1 MGVFQIC
8 STNQLSEKEN
18 NNKIIEAKKKE
29 LLNENNILYESSIR
43 YDNLITKILIIQ
55 TEKIENLFYTNNI
68 FQIKNKL
75 SHHHHHHHHEKN
87 EEEENLSLKIYYYS
101 NIHISNYLGNKN
113 YLIIYMQ
120 CIINDNSIKKPNY
133 LITYLNIIS
142 NEKDGIIEQINID
155 LKSMLK
161 RNYLLNSIIQFSNN
175 QYCVIYK
182 SDIQTN
188 EIEYKIE
195 FYQSNLNSI
204 NENEIKE
211 IMDRHKGEEFICS
224 FFYKNEDK
232 IGNNYI
238 FIFYLEKNNYNLNIK
253 KEMISIKRDQISP
266 DNFIKNITNECG
278 KKGIIN
284 SIIDNGDEFFIIFN
298 ENL

>member
-29 LLNENNILYESSIR
+29 LLNENNILYQSLIR
-43 YDNLITKILIIQ
+43 YDNLITKVLIIQ
-55 TEKIENLFYTNNI
+55 TEKIENLFYTNDI

-75 SHHHHHHHHEKN
+75 NHEKK
-87 EEEENLSLKIYYYS
+87 EEEENISLKIYYYS
-101 NIHISNYLGNKN
+101 NVHISNYLGNKN
-113 YLIIYMQ
+113 YIIIYMQ

-133 LITYLNIIS
+133 LITYLNLIS
-142 NEKDGIIEQINID
+142 SEKDGIIEQIDID

-161 RNYLLNSIIQFSNN
+161 KNYLLNSIIQFSNN
-175 QYCVIYK
+175 QYCVLYK
-182 SDIQTN
+182 NEMETN

-195 FYQSNLNSI
+195 FYESNLNSI
-204 NENEIKE
+204 NENEIKS
-211 IMDRHKGEEFICS
+211 IMERHKGEEFICS
-224 FFYKNEDK
+224 FFSKNEEK

-238 FIFYLEKNNYNLNIK
+238 FIFYIKKNNFDFNIK
-253 KEMISIKRDQISP
+253 KEMISIKREQTSP
-266 DNFIKNITNECG
+266 DIFIKNITNECC

-284 SIIDNGDEFFIIFN
+284 STIDTGNESFIIFN
-298 ENL
+298 QNL

>member
-29 LLNENNILYESSIR
+29 LLNENNILYQSLIR

-55 TEKIENLFYTNNI
+55 TEKIENLFYTNDI

-75 SHHHHHHHHEKN
+75 NHEKK
-87 EEEENLSLKIYYYS
+87 EEEENISLKIYYYS
-101 NIHISNYLGNKN
+101 NVHISNYLGNKN
-113 YLIIYMQ
+113 YIIIYMQ

-133 LITYLNIIS
+133 LITYLNLIS
-142 NEKDGIIEQINID
+142 SEKDGIIEQIDID

-161 RNYLLNSIIQFSNN
+161 KNYLLNSIIQFSNN
-175 QYCVIYK
+175 QYCVLYK
-182 SDIQTN
+182 NEMETN

-195 FYQSNLNSI
+195 FYESNLNSI
-204 NENEIKE
+204 NENEIKS
-211 IMDRHKGEEFICS
+211 IMERHKGEEFICS
-224 FFYKNEDK
+224 FFYKNEEK

-238 FIFYLEKNNYNLNIK
+238 FIFYIKKNNFDFNIK
-253 KEMISIKRDQISP
+253 KEMISIKREQTSP
-266 DNFIKNITNECG
+266 DIFIKNITNECC

-284 SIIDNGDEFFIIFN
+284 STIDTGNESFIIFN
-298 ENL
+298 QNL

>member
-29 LLNENNILYESSIR
+29 LLNENNILYQSLIR
-43 YDNLITKILIIQ
+43 YDNLITKVLIIQ
-55 TEKIENLFYTNNI
+55 TEKIENLFYTNDI

-75 SHHHHHHHHEKN
+75 NHEKK
-87 EEEENLSLKIYYYS
+87 EEEENISLKIYYYS
-101 NIHISNYLGNKN
+101 NVHISNYLGNKN
-113 YLIIYMQ
+113 YIIIYMQ

-133 LITYLNIIS
+133 LITYLNLIS
-142 NEKDGIIEQINID
+142 SEKDGIIEQIDID

-161 RNYLLNSIIQFSNN
+161 KNYLLNSIIQFSNN
-175 QYCVIYK
+175 QYCVLYK
-182 SDIQTN
+182 NEMETN

-195 FYQSNLNSI
+195 FYESNLNSI
-204 NENEIKE
+204 NENEIKS
-211 IMDRHKGEEFICS
+211 IMERHKGEEFICS
-224 FFYKNEDK
+224 FFYKNEEK

-238 FIFYLEKNNYNLNIK
+238 FIFYIKKNNFDFNIK
-253 KEMISIKRDQISP
+253 KEMISIKREQTSP
-266 DNFIKNITNECG
+266 DIFIKNITNECC

-284 SIIDNGDEFFIIFN
+284 STIDTGNESFIIFN
-298 ENL
+298 QNL

>member
-29 LLNENNILYESSIR
+29 LLNENNILYQSLIR
-43 YDNLITKILIIQ
+43 YDNLITKVLIIQ
-55 TEKIENLFYTNNI
+55 TEKIENLFYTNDI

-75 SHHHHHHHHEKN
+75 NHEKK
-87 EEEENLSLKIYYYS
+87 EEEENISLKIYYYS
-101 NIHISNYLGNKN
+101 NVHISNYLGNKN
-113 YLIIYMQ
+113 YIIIYMQ

-133 LITYLNIIS
+133 LITYLNLIS
-142 NEKDGIIEQINID
+142 SEKDGIIEQIDID

-161 RNYLLNSIIQFSNN
+161 KNYLLNSIIQFSNN
-175 QYCVIYK
+175 QYCVLYK
-182 SDIQTN
+182 NEMETN

-195 FYQSNLNSI
+195 FYESNLNSI
-204 NENEIKE
+204 NENEIKS
-211 IMDRHKGEEFICS
+211 IMERHKGEEFICS
-224 FFYKNEDK
+224 FFYKNEEK

-238 FIFYLEKNNYNLNIK
+238 FIFYIEKNNFDFNIK
-253 KEMISIKRDQISP
+253 KEMISIKREHTSP
-266 DNFIKNITNECG
+266 DIFIKNITNECG

-284 SIIDNGDEFFIIFN
+284 STIDTGNESFIIFN
-298 ENL
+298 QNL